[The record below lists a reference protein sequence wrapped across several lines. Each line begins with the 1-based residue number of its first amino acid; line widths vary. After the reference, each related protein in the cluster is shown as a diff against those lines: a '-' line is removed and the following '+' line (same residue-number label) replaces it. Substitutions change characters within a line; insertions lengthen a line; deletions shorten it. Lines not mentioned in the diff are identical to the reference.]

1 MGPDCSINSIEE
13 ISGEIPNHF
22 PLFSDPLNSF
32 QINQWNISKTFMR
45 LQKARTEFFI
55 FFISKYNIL
64 QSGTIQRVRMEKVS
78 VITNKVY
85 ICETR
90 SGRGIGT
97 K

>member
-1 MGPDCSINSIEE
+1 MSVGPDCSINSIEE

-55 FFISKYNIL
+55 F
-64 QSGTIQRVRMEKVS
+64 
-78 VITNKVY
+78 
-85 ICETR
+85 
-90 SGRGIGT
+90 
-97 K
+97 

>member
-1 MGPDCSINSIEE
+1 MSVGPDCSINSIEE

-55 FFISKYNIL
+55 FYFQI
-64 QSGTIQRVRMEKVS
+64 
-78 VITNKVY
+78 
-85 ICETR
+85 
-90 SGRGIGT
+90 
-97 K
+97 